1 MARIIY
7 KLLWFKIIWVLFI
20 INLKDSKKLSLYST
34 KPMKPEAENILKVI
48 VLLKVLRITLK
59 SVEKN

>member
-1 MARIIY
+1 M
-7 KLLWFKIIWVLFI
+7 LKIIWVFYI

-48 VLLKVLRITLK
+48 VISKCLRITLK
-59 SVEKN
+59 SAEKN